1 MNVFFVA
8 NMFSQQNDLYT
19 KAEELV
25 STNPDEAIKIS
36 EHILKTA
43 LTSRKK
49 ALANVLLAQSYIV
62 KGDYNKA
69 ITYAFDEHNFMEEIP
84 LETKVE
90 VNILKSELLRKLYL
104 YNLSYDFSV
113 ETQQLVKKLPSKSI
127 QDYLGFKLS
136 LEQSKLF
143 LDKREASQALK
154 LLNNTNTQYRS
165 CLEDHPEARQEVYL
179 TKERAFSDISYND
192 SAMIYINNAITLNA
206 VVQGNDVY
214 KKAQMY
220 KELGHLYLQQ
230 RAFKQS
236 EEALFIALRFASI
249 IENTTLLMQIN
260 QDLAVNYLASNKK
273 SQHKV
278 YNDEFLVLNN
288 QVEQI
293 EQESI
298 NNLYNQ
304 LQNLGERRL
313 EINKEKQS
321 RLRNIFF
328 ICALLVLILGAFV
341 VFKSESRK
349 KRLREII
356 NYLEISRTNYL
367 ETKSKPKAVT
377 KKRKSKGIV
386 ISEETEQAI
395 LGKLNKFEKSQKFL
409 NSDMSLAVLAGQFET
424 NTKYLSEVIHKH
436 YNDNFNTFINKL
448 RVNYIIK
455 QLQKD
460 PNYVN
465 YKISFLAEESGFSS
479 HSSFTTVFKSIVG
492 MSPAKFINL
501 IREERKELNEQQSVS

>member
-1 MNVFFVA
+1 MNVFFVTNA
-8 NMFSQQNDLYT
+8 YSQQSDLYT

-25 STNPDEAIKIS
+25 STNPDEAIKVS

-43 LTSRKK
+43 LTPQKK
-49 ALANVLLAQSYIV
+49 ALANILLAKSYLI

-69 ITYAFDEHNFMEEIP
+69 ITYVFDEYNFVEEIS

-104 YNLSYDFSV
+104 YNLSDDFSA
-113 ETQQLVKKLPSKSI
+113 ETQDLVKKLSNKNQ

-136 LEQSKLF
+136 IEQSKLF
-143 LDKREASQALK
+143 LDKREAKHALES
-154 LLNNTNTQYRS
+154 LNETDVRYRTY
-165 CLEDHPEARQEVYL
+165 LEDHPEARQELYL
-179 TKERAFSDISYND
+179 TKERAFSDRSQND
-192 SAMIYINNAITLNA
+192 SAMVYINNAISLNA
-206 VVQGNDVY
+206 VVQGKNVY
-214 KKAQMY
+214 QKAQMY
-220 KELGHLYLQQ
+220 KALGHLYLQQ

-304 LQNLGERRL
+304 LQNLGERSL

-321 RLRNIFF
+321 RLRNIFL
-328 ICALLVLILGAFV
+328 ICALLVLTLGAFV

-367 ETKSKPKAVT
+367 KTRPKPKT
-377 KKRKSKGIV
+377 ISKKRKTKGIV
-386 ISEETEQAI
+386 ISEETENAI
-395 LGKLNKFEKSQKFL
+395 LAKLNRFEKSKKFL
-409 NSDMSLAVLAGQFET
+409 NKDMSLAVLAGQFET
-424 NTKYLSEVIHKH
+424 NTKYLSEVIHKY

-448 RVNYIIK
+448 RVDYIIK

-465 YKISFLAEESGFSS
+465 YKISFLAEECGFSS

-501 IREERKELNEQQSVS
+501 IREERKELKEQQSVS